1 MKINTWKYLIHI
13 IYTRQQSC
21 IWFLKTKDRDWI
33 FSLYMII
40 DSFMRHER
48 DSESY
53 FSRDGKFEKFER
65 ADGSLRGYKRDCTS
79 LANR

>member
-1 MKINTWKYLIHI
+1 
-13 IYTRQQSC
+13 
-21 IWFLKTKDRDWI
+21 
-33 FSLYMII
+33 MII